1 MAISF
6 LKLNSLRSRLILLV
20 ALAITPSMMMT
31 AYTGWRERQQAIK
44 TAEANLQRLTNLAA
58 ANEAQSIKNARQI
71 LMDLSGVP
79 SLLDDPDKCKA
90 LLQTVLRKNPDFA
103 NFGLIQMNGDVTCSA
118 VPSSRPVNLADR
130 AHFQRAIAEHRFIAG
145 NYVFGRVIQKH
156 TINLTY
162 PVTNVNNEVVAVV
175 FAALDLQALDK
186 FIKDINLPSGS
197 ILITA
202 DAEGAIIARRPDPEK
217 WFGEKVS
224 AEMFDA
230 MSKRQRRPLILTGPD
245 GVARLHTFARIGTPD
260 ISDFTITIGIPS
272 EDIVASARHDQI
284 MALLTLA
291 AVAVLALLATW
302 FIGDVMIVRRV
313 KALVDTAEKI
323 ASGDLE
329 ARTGIQYGREEIS
342 YLARALDDMA
352 KSLQHKKVERDKAEE
367 RLRIADQRKDEFLAM
382 LAHELRN
389 PLAPISAA
397 AQLLKIVSYDEA
409 RVKQTSDII
418 TRQVDHMTSLID
430 DLLDVSRVT
439 RGLVTLDKETLDVK
453 RIVSDAV
460 EQASPLITA
469 RRHRLEL
476 QLPAEPACVLGDHK
490 RLVQVIVNL
499 LNNSAKYTPEG
510 GNIVLRVEV
519 QRDQVVLKVID
530 NGIGM
535 APELVS
541 RVFDLF
547 TQAERTS
554 DRSQGGLGLGLALA
568 KSLVG
573 LHGGSVHAYSAGF
586 GAGSTFTVRLPCQTG
601 QSAECIQG
609 NGNDDVPV
617 PASAKALSMMVVDDN
632 VDAAHTLAMFLE
644 AEGHRVFV
652 EYEATKALERARA
665 AAPSVCLLDI
675 GLPDIEGNELARRLR
690 SMPETADA
698 VLIAVT
704 GYGQEQDRE
713 KSMAAGFDF
722 HLVKPVDTSRL
733 ASILAGIGTISTP

>member
-1 MAISF
+1 MAMSF

-31 AYTGWRERQQAIK
+31 AYSGWRERQQAIK

-71 LMDLSGVP
+71 LRDLSGIP
-79 SLLDDPDKCKA
+79 DLLSNPDRCNA
-90 LLQTVLRKNPDFA
+90 LLRTVLSKNPDFT

-118 VPSSRPVNLADR
+118 VPASRPVNLADR
-130 AHFQRAIAEHRFIAG
+130 AHFQRAIAERRFIAG

-162 PVTNVNNEVVAVV
+162 PVIDINDEVAAVV
-175 FAALDLQALDK
+175 FAALDLSVLDK
-186 FIKDINLPSGS
+186 FIKDINLPPGS
-197 ILITA
+197 LLITA
-202 DAEGAIIARRPDPEK
+202 DTEGTIVARRPEPEK
-217 WFGEKVS
+217 WFGQKVP
-224 AEMFDA
+224 AAMFDA
-230 MSKRQRRPLILTGPD
+230 MAKRQRRPLVLTGPD
-245 GVARLHTFARIGTPD
+245 GVERLHTFARIGTPD
-260 ISDFTITIGIPS
+260 ISDFTITIGIPR

-284 MALLTLA
+284 MALATLA
-291 AVAVLALLATW
+291 AIAILALLATW
-302 FIGDVMIVRRV
+302 FIGDVIIVRRV
-313 KALVDTAEKI
+313 KALVNTAEKI
-323 ASGDLE
+323 ASGDLQ
-329 ARTGIQYGREEIS
+329 ARTGIQYGQEEIS

-352 KSLQHKKVERDKAEE
+352 KALQRKKTERDKAEE
-367 RLRIADQRKDEFLAM
+367 KLRLADQRKDEFLAM

-397 AQLLKIVSYDEA
+397 AQLLKIVSHDET
-409 RVKQTSDII
+409 RIKQTSDII
-418 TRQVDHMTSLID
+418 TRQVDHMTSLIN

-439 RGLVTLDKETLDVK
+439 RGLVTLDKEPLDVK

-460 EQASPLITA
+460 EQAGPLIES
-469 RRHRLEL
+469 RRHRLDL

-490 RLVQVIVNL
+490 RLVQVIANL

-510 GNIVLRVEV
+510 GNIVLHLEV
-519 QRDQVVLKVID
+519 QKDQVVLNVMD
-530 NGIGM
+530 DGIGM
-535 APELVS
+535 APELVL

-554 DRSQGGLGLGLALA
+554 DRSQGGLGLGLALV
-568 KSLVG
+568 KTLVG
-573 LHGGSVHAYSAGF
+573 LHGGSVHAQSKGP
-586 GAGSTFTVRLPCQTG
+586 GAGSIFTVRLPCQSG
-601 QSAECIQG
+601 RSAEGAQD
-609 NGNDDVPV
+609 NDDAPV
-617 PASAKALSMMVVDDN
+617 PATARTLSVMVVDDN

-652 EYEATKALERARA
+652 EYEAKKALERARS
-665 AAPSVCLLDI
+665 AAPGVCLLDI
-675 GLPDIEGNELARRLR
+675 GLPEIDGNELARRLR

-713 KSMAAGFDF
+713 KSIAAGFDF

-733 ASILAGIGTISTP
+733 ASILAEVGTIGTS